1 MTLYEMLD
9 CTKYYQTVWIFE
21 SNSRDQN
28 MPLFKGSVHE
38 ARGDTDRVWGYLM
51 CQVEHY
57 DCTVGG
63 ILDIRVRDEY
73 FEEPLEGHYSIGSR
87 RWGEKKDERP
97 WRYSIEIDQ
106 EKAEAALGGDG
117 DGL

>member
-9 CTKYYQTVWIFE
+9 CTKYYQQVWIFE
-21 SNSRDQN
+21 SNARDQN
-28 MPLFKGSVHE
+28 MPLFKGTVHE
-38 ARGDTDRVWGYLM
+38 ARGDTDRVWDYLM
-51 CQVEHY
+51 CQVEYY

-73 FEEPLEGHYSIGSR
+73 FEEPLEGHYSIASH
-87 RWGEKKDERP
+87 RWGEKKNERP

-117 DGL
+117 E